1 MHIIPIASGKG
12 GVGKST
18 LSANLAIALAQ
29 TGKRVVLVDLDLG
42 ASNLHHILGIRAVPQ
57 GIGTFLN
64 AKGMPFDNIIL
75 STEYDGL
82 MFVPGDSEIPGVAN
96 LKANQKSKLMKE
108 LKHIDADYVLLDLGA
123 GSSFNTLDFFLL
135 SGHGIVVS
143 TPTLTATL
151 NAYLFLKNAVFR
163 ILSSSFKRGSFAAEQ
178 LRLAFSSGAS
188 LQKIYLPRFL
198 DRIAREDP
206 ASFASF
212 TKKLGGFKPRLVFNM
227 LDDPKDVDKSEKI
240 RRSTKEYLSIELE
253 HMGIIYRDEL
263 QKTALSSRLPII
275 IYKPQSLVAQ
285 AVYRIADKV
294 LQLSEEE
301 DRPLDIDN
309 IDDSYVEAA
318 YEAEVDF
325 SAKLQDVEELLQTGA
340 LTMGDLVETIRIQQI
355 ELSQIKKEN
364 LLLKS
369 KILKAAKQGFKV

>member
-29 TGKRVVLVDLDLG
+29 TGKRVILADLDLG
-42 ASNLHHILGIRAVPQ
+42 ASNLHHILGIRAIPQ

-64 AKGMPFDNIIL
+64 DPQADLASVVME
-75 STEYDGL
+75 TEYDSL
-82 MFVPGDSEIPGVAN
+82 FFLPGDSEIPGVAN
-96 LKANQKSKLMKE
+96 LKANQKSRLIRA
-108 LKHIDADYVLLDLGA
+108 LKNLEADYLLLDLGA
-123 GSSFNTLDFFLL
+123 GSSYNTLDFFLL
-135 SGHGIVVS
+135 SGHGIIVS

-163 ILSSSFKRGSFAAEQ
+163 ILSSSFKKKSYAAQQ
-178 LRLAFSSGAS
+178 LEKAYKSGAG

-198 DRIAREDP
+198 EMVKREDP
-206 ASFASF
+206 ESYNKYAQKIAD
-212 TKKLGGFKPRLVFNM
+212 LQPRLVFNM

-240 RRSTKEYLSIELE
+240 RRSTREYLGVELE

-263 QKTALSSRLPII
+263 QKTALSSRLPILV
-275 IYKPQSLVAQ
+275 YKPQSLVSQ

-301 DRPLDIDN
+301 DRPLDIETV
-309 IDDSYVEAA
+309 DDSYSEAA

-325 SAKLQDVEELLQTGA
+325 GAKLQDVEELLHTGA

-355 ELSQIKKEN
+355 ELGQIKKEN